1 MLENKPDIRA
11 LILVGEDEALV
22 RMMLVDVLDDAG
34 FKVMEAAHADEAL
47 HILAAAPDVQVV
59 VTDVEMPRGSING
72 FELARRVRDDR
83 QDIGV
88 VIASGRVAPAPEGLP
103 EGTYFVEKPV
113 RPEKLL
119 DLIRALLREGRECHE
134 RALVRG
140 TEAWAQAVLGYGRP
154 TKSASFRVRHA
165 SSASHL

>member
-1 MLENKPDIRA
+1 LIPIPINMPENKPDIRA
-11 LILVGEDEALV
+11 LILVVEDEALV

-72 FELARRVRDDR
+72 FELARRVREDR

-88 VIASGRVAPAPEGLP
+88 LIASGRVAPHPGDCLVPAFG
-103 EGTYFVEKPV
+103 GAG
-113 RPEKLL
+113 
-119 DLIRALLREGRECHE
+119 RA
-134 RALVRG
+134 
-140 TEAWAQAVLGYGRP
+140 
-154 TKSASFRVRHA
+154 
-165 SSASHL
+165 

>member
-1 MLENKPDIRA
+1 LITIPIEKLEKKPDIRA
-11 LILVGEDEALV
+11 LILVVEDEALV

-47 HILAAAPDVQVV
+47 HILAAVPEVQVV

-88 VIASGRVAPAPEGLP
+88 VIASGRVSPVPGDLP
-103 EGTYFVEKPV
+103 PGAHFVGKPV
-113 RPEKLL
+113 RPERLL
-119 DLIRALLREGRECHE
+119 ELVRALL
-134 RALVRG
+134 L
-140 TEAWAQAVLGYGRP
+140 QD
-154 TKSASFRVRHA
+154 
-165 SSASHL
+165 

>member
-1 MLENKPDIRA
+1 MIPIPLDMLEKNPDIRA
-11 LILVGEDEALV
+11 LILVVEDEALV

-72 FELARRVRDDR
+72 FELARRVREDR

-88 VIASGRVAPAPEGLP
+88 RDRIRTRCPRNRGLA
-103 EGTYFVEKPV
+103 GGG
-113 RPEKLL
+113 
-119 DLIRALLREGRECHE
+119 LLRRKA
-134 RALVRG
+134 R
-140 TEAWAQAVLGYGRP
+140 
-154 TKSASFRVRHA
+154 
-165 SSASHL
+165 SS